1 MNAGQP
7 IVVVGAGIVGV
18 ATAIWLQRE
27 GHDVCLIDRE
37 GPAAGTSYG
46 NGGVLAASAI
56 IPVTVPG
63 LLRKAPGMLMDADSP
78 LFMRWSYLPKLLPW
92 LFRYLKHGNETD
104 VRRIA
109 SALTYVLKDSL
120 DQHQALAAET
130 PAAQYIEP
138 SDYVFLYDNKAGFD
152 GDKMGFDIRAEHG
165 HPFETMNADQLAEYD
180 PTYAGKFGYA
190 VRMLEHGT
198 ITDPGK
204 YVQALAQHLE
214 HQGGTVM
221 TANVSEIEYAEQG
234 GSKRAVAVK
243 TDQGRVECAELVIT
257 AGAWSGPLARQLGVD
272 VPLESERGYHIE
284 FVNASVKPRAPVMIA
299 AKKFVITPMQ
309 GRIRCAGIVEFG
321 GLDAAPSRGPI
332 ELLKRNALEALPEMT
347 YERIDEWMGHRP
359 APSDSIP
366 LIGPAPAVEN
376 AYMGFGHHHIG
387 LTGGPITGRMVAGQ
401 ITGKKLNFDMAPY
414 APKRFS

>member
-1 MNAGQP
+1 M
-7 IVVVGAGIVGV
+7 
-18 ATAIWLQRE
+18 
-27 GHDVCLIDRE
+27 
-37 GPAAGTSYG
+37 
-46 NGGVLAASAI
+46 
-56 IPVTVPG
+56 
-63 LLRKAPGMLMDADSP
+63 
-78 LFMRWSYLPKLLPW
+78 
-92 LFRYLKHGNETD
+92 
-104 VRRIA
+104 
-109 SALTYVLKDSL
+109 
-120 DQHQALAAET
+120 
-130 PAAQYIEP
+130 
-138 SDYVFLYDNKAGFD
+138 
-152 GDKMGFDIRAEHG
+152 
-165 HPFETMNADQLAEYD
+165 
-180 PTYAGKFGYA
+180 
-190 VRMLEHGT
+190 
-198 ITDPGK
+198 
-204 YVQALAQHLE
+204 
-214 HQGGTVM
+214 
-221 TANVSEIEYAEQG
+221 
-234 GSKRAVAVK
+234 K
-243 TDQGRVECAELVIT
+243 TDQGRVECSQLVIT

-387 LTGGPITGRMVAGQ
+387 LTGGPITGRMIAGQ

-414 APKRFS
+414 APERFS